1 MSAKRILV
9 LAGAAALL
17 LIVGCR
23 SAHVT
28 SAILYIDQQMY
39 DKAISVLHEGLDYS
53 PDEAEAYFYLGEGH
67 SKKAEVMIR
76 DNDYVASKT
85 NYSMSYD
92 YYQKALEMDPELDGR
107 VQESLLYNY
116 FMQRNNAIN
125 EYRAGYLEAAEGYYR
140 LAYAALPDSIAPIQS
155 LARMKINL
163 AIEQGNDPAI
173 LQEALDLL
181 DQVLAVNPG
190 AYELLQDKANVLSR
204 IDRKDDAAAIYEQL
218 LAEHPD
224 DAPLLVDI
232 ANLAQEQGDRE
243 RAADLLVRV
252 MHIYETDEDTENDED
267 VYFLALQA
275 AAIYGDNLVKRY
287 PEAIGMYGKALDLED
302 IAEENTL
309 LQKLQ
314 LHYNYGVQ
322 LEEEAAVVED
332 PAAKADLELRAKEQ
346 FETGVNVGNALVG
359 AYFESQFGY
368 YYLALC
374 YGKLDDTANFD
385 LNMEQYRRLTP
396 QE

>member
-9 LAGAAALL
+9 LTGAAALL

-67 SKKAEVMIR
+67 SKKAEEMIR
-76 DNDYVASKT
+76 DNDYAGSRR

-92 YYQKALEMDPELDGR
+92 YYQKTLEMNPELDDR

-155 LARMKINL
+155 LARLKINL
-163 AIEQGNDPAI
+163 AIEQDNDPAI
-173 LQEALDLL
+173 MQEALDLI
-181 DQVLAVNPG
+181 DQVLDVNPD
-190 AYELLQDKANVLSR
+190 AFELLQDKANVLTR
-204 IDRKDDAAAIYEQL
+204 LDRKEDASAIYDKL

-243 RAADLLVRV
+243 RAASLLVRV
-252 MHIYETDEDTENDED
+252 MNIYETDDDTENDED

-275 AAIYGDNLVKRY
+275 AAFYGDILVKRY
-287 PEAIGMYGKALDLED
+287 PEAIDMYAKALDLED
-302 IAEENTL
+302 IPEENTL

-314 LHYNYGVQ
+314 LHYNYGSQ
-322 LEEEAAVVED
+322 LEEEANAEED
-332 PAAKADLELRAKEQ
+332 PVAKADLLQKAREQ
-346 FETGVNVGNALVG
+346 FEIGVNVGNALVSQ
-359 AYFESQFGY
+359 YFESQFGY
-368 YYLALC
+368 YYLALS
-374 YGKLDDTANFD
+374 YGKLNDTPNFD

-396 QE
+396 SE